1 MFDFWYFVFPRC
13 VFVSVFVIVSLSLSL
28 FAKVPHLAHEL
39 LLLEAEQGHDARV
52 AGAGQLAHHRLKV
65 HHPRAASLHSTWVPG
80 PGLRDLGLGVELVG
94 AALLEVLQLNL
105 DYHI

>member
-39 LLLEAEQGHDARV
+39 LLLKAEQGHDARV
-52 AGAGQLAHHRLKV
+52 AGAGQLAHHRLEV
-65 HHPRAASLHSTWVPG
+65 HHPRAEKET
-80 PGLRDLGLGVELVG
+80 
-94 AALLEVLQLNL
+94 
-105 DYHI
+105 